1 MAYLITFIV
10 GAVIGSFLNV
20 CIHRIPIGSSI
31 VFPPSRCPQCGSR
44 IRAID
49 NIPIVSYILLLGRC
63 RDCRVSISFR
73 YPLIECLNGILYLL
87 ILWRF
92 GISGSGIFYMAFSS
106 ALIVITFIDL
116 DYQIIPDSITLPGI
130 LIGLLFASISSV
142 WNITISANEPF
153 VLQSITLVD
162 PYDRS
167 QQMGFVNSLLG
178 IATGGGIFLA
188 IAVISRG
195 GMGGGDIKMMGM
207 MGSVLGWKGVL
218 MTTFAASLTGSVI
231 GVLLMIFGG
240 KGRKSKIP
248 FGPFLALGGMISL
261 LFGQELLWIYLRGT
275 N

>member
-1 MAYLITFIV
+1 
-10 GAVIGSFLNV
+10 
-20 CIHRIPIGSSI
+20 
-31 VFPPSRCPQCGSR
+31 
-44 IRAID
+44 
-49 NIPIVSYILLLGRC
+49 
-63 RDCRVSISFR
+63 
-73 YPLIECLNGILYLL
+73 
-87 ILWRF
+87 
-92 GISGSGIFYMAFSS
+92 MAFSS